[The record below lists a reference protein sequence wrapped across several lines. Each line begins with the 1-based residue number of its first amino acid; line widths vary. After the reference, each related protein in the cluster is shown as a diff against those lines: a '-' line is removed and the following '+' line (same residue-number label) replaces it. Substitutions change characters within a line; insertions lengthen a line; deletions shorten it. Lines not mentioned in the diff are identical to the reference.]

1 MEYCWITLSHE
12 SDCVVIRLLFNY
24 RNRELPNTVILSYT
38 HYALF
43 KTSSVLLLYILLYI
57 DIIFVIITKN
67 MFADHRFFFTQLAYT
82 EHVYKKYIQ
91 IIHHRTCGALWPH
104 HVTMLTFSQFYSKYS
119 PFAGTHFSCLLTHLK
134 YIWENQ
140 SWESSISF
148 LNRTFK
154 VC

>member
-1 MEYCWITLSHE
+1 MNQT
-12 SDCVVIRLLFNY
+12 
-24 RNRELPNTVILSYT
+24 
-38 HYALF
+38 
-43 KTSSVLLLYILLYI
+43 VLLLGYCLTTEIENCRILWFFLTLTMHCLKLLVFYYCTYCYILILFLLSLPRI
-57 DIIFVIITKN
+57 CLLIT
-67 MFADHRFFFTQLAYT
+67 DYFFTQLAYT

-140 SWESSISF
+140 SWESSKSF